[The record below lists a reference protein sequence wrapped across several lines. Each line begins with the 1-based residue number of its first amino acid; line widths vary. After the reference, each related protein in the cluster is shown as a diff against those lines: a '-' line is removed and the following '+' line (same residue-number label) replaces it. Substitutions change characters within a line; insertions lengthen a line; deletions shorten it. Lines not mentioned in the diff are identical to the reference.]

1 MSVAVT
7 AVVGLQWGDEGKGK
21 LVDALAARADYV
33 VRYAS
38 GSNAGHTVI
47 VNGRR
52 FVFHIIPSGIL
63 HERTTCLVCRG
74 VAFDP
79 ESFFSELKSLQEA
92 GIAYENRL
100 WISRR
105 AHLVLPLHKL
115 EDEALDRLL
124 GIGTTKRGVGPCY
137 ADRAYRLGVRVIDLY
152 CPTTLRQRIRT
163 LLEVKSPLLR
173 KAQIEPPS
181 FDDLFSWCEDVARR
195 LQRFVAD
202 TAGILQKALSSGAE
216 ILLEGAQGVMLDIDH
231 GTYPYVTSC
240 HPATDGIS
248 SGCGINIVPQRVI
261 GVLKCYTTRVGAGPF
276 PTEEKGDIGETLR
289 RRGGEF
295 GATTSRPRRCGW
307 LDLPALKYA
316 CRIAAPT
323 HLFVT
328 KLDVLAELEKIKVCS
343 AYRIG
348 ADVLTEFPADISVL
362 EKVEP
367 LFREFC
373 GWGDVKGVEAFSRL
387 PSQALE
393 FLAFIEEELGVEVG
407 GVSVGSERMELLER
421 QT

>member
-1 MSVAVT
+1 VTVT
-7 AVVGLQWGDEGKGK
+7 AIVGLQWGDEGKGK
-21 LVDALAARADYV
+21 LVDALAAHTDYV

-79 ESFFSELKSLQEA
+79 ESFFSELKSLKEA
-92 GIAYENRL
+92 GIAYVGRL
-100 WISRR
+100 WVSQR

-137 ADRAYRLGVRVIDLY
+137 ADRAYRLGIRVVDLY
-152 CPTTLRQRIRT
+152 SPATLKQRIKT
-163 LLEVKSPLLR
+163 LLEVKSPLLM

-181 FDDLFSWCEDVARR
+181 FDHLLSWCEDVARG
-195 LQRFVAD
+195 LQKFVAS
-202 TAGILQKALSSGAE
+202 TATILQKALNSGAE

-248 SGCGINIVPQRVI
+248 SGCGVNVVPQRVI

-295 GATTSRPRRCGW
+295 GATTNRPRRCGW

-328 KLDVLAELEKIKVCS
+328 KLDVLAGLEKIKVCN
-343 AYRIG
+343 AYRVG
-348 ADVLTEFPADISVL
+348 SDVITEFPADTDVL
-362 EKVEP
+362 KTVEP
-367 LFREFC
+367 LFKKFY
-373 GWGDVKGVEAFSRL
+373 GWGDVKGVGAFSRL
-387 PSQALE
+387 PSEALE
-393 FLAFIEEELGVEVG
+393 FLAFIEEELGIKVG
-407 GVSVGSERMELLER
+407 SVSVGSERTELLER
-421 QT
+421 ES